1 MTDLTDRQRKL
12 LRSIVERYIDTA
24 EPVGSESIEKI
35 AGLGVSPATIR
46 NEMAVL
52 TKAGYLVQP
61 HTSAGRIPTSMAIK
75 LYINQLMEEKNLSV
89 RDEVSI
95 KEQLWDQ
102 RFEFD
107 KLMRQAT
114 RALANQTGALA
125 LATSA
130 GGDIYAS
137 GMSNILDMPEFY
149 DIDLTKSVLNLVDRY
164 ELLSEV
170 FGHSIDDELV
180 HVVFGD
186 ELTTSEFAAVGFAFT
201 KYTSGNGRQGYIG
214 VVGPCRLPYQTVIPT
229 LRYFG
234 SLLNEVSRNW

>member
-46 NEMAVL
+46 NEMATL

-61 HTSAGRIPTSMAIK
+61 HTSAGRIPTSLAIK

-95 KEQLWDQ
+95 KESLWDQ
-102 RFEFD
+102 RFEYD

-114 RALANQTGALA
+114 RALAAQTNTLA

-130 GGDIYAS
+130 TGDVYAA
-137 GMSNILDMPEFY
+137 GMSNILDKPEFY
-149 DIDLTKSVLNLVDRY
+149 DIDLTKAVLSLIDRY
-164 ELLSEV
+164 ELLNDV
-170 FGHSIDDELV
+170 FGRTYGDELV

-186 ELTTSEFAAVGFAFT
+186 ELALSEFAPCGFAFT
-201 KYTSGNGRQGYIG
+201 KYSSGQGREGYIG
-214 VVGPCRLPYQTVIPT
+214 VVGPCRLPYQTIIPT